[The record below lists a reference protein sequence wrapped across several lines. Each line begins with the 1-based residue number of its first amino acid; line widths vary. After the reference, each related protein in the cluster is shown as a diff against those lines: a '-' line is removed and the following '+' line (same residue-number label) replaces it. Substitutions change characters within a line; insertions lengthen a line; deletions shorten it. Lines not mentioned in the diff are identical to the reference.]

1 MRRRARIDGNHVAI
15 VQTLRDLGVSVFST
29 AGVGDG
35 FPDLVCGYHGT
46 HLLELKD
53 GSLSPSRRRLTD
65 DEREWHE
72 AWLGEP
78 VEVGRAVGDG
88 ARFYGSRTHR
98 KSAQLGGSKT
108 QACHLDGSRHAPETV
123 GTQPLFAHAAPHRR
137 REI

>member
-1 MRRRARIDGNHVAI
+1 MGRGLCLFYGRLSARNGLGRVSPAMRRRARIDGNHVAI

-78 VEVGRAVGDG
+78 VEVVESPAQ
-88 ARFYGSRTHR
+88 A
-98 KSAQLGGSKT
+98 AQLVEYWERLEVDKT
-108 QACHLDGSRHAPETV
+108 ET
-123 GTQPLFAHAAPHRR
+123 
-137 REI
+137 

>member
-15 VQTLRDLGVSVFST
+15 VQTLRDL
-29 AGVGDG
+29 GDG

-78 VEVGRAVGDG
+78 VEVVE
-88 ARFYGSRTHR
+88 SP
-98 KSAQLGGSKT
+98 AQAAELVEYWDRLEVDKT
-108 QACHLDGSRHAPETV
+108 T
-123 GTQPLFAHAAPHRR
+123 T
-137 REI
+137 

>member
-35 FPDLVCGYHGT
+35 FPDVVCGYHGT

-78 VEVGRAVGDG
+78 VEIVE
-88 ARFYGSRTHR
+88 SP
-98 KSAQLGGSKT
+98 AQAAELVEYWDRLEVSKT
-108 QACHLDGSRHAPETV
+108 AS
-123 GTQPLFAHAAPHRR
+123 
-137 REI
+137 

>member
-1 MRRRARIDGNHVAI
+1 MSSTLELFLRLVWFVVGWGLGFRARIDGNHVEI

-53 GSLSPSRRRLTD
+53 GSLSPSRRRLTE

-72 AWLGEP
+72 SWLGEP
-78 VEVGRAVGDG
+78 VEVVE
-88 ARFYGSRTHR
+88 SP
-98 KSAQLGGSKT
+98 AQAAELVEYWDRLEAS
-108 QACHLDGSRHAPETV
+108 
-123 GTQPLFAHAAPHRR
+123 GTRSSTR
-137 REI
+137 NTT

>member
-1 MRRRARIDGNHVAI
+1 MRRRGRVDENHAAV
-15 VQTLRDLGVSVFST
+15 VDLLRGFGCSVVST

-78 VEVGRAVGDG
+78 VEVVESPAQAAELVEYWDRLKVG
-88 ARFYGSRTHR
+88 
-98 KSAQLGGSKT
+98 KT
-108 QACHLDGSRHAPETV
+108 AT
-123 GTQPLFAHAAPHRR
+123 
-137 REI
+137 